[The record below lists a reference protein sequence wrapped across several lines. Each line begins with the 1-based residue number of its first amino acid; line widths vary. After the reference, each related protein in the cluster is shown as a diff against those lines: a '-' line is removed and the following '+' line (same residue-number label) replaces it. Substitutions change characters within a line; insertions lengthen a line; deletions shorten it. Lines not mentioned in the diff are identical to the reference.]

1 MGRTVNK
8 DGDLVEAHREHR
20 VVQSAHWNLNFP
32 WFHKNQPTQGPK
44 SVYLPPNYKP
54 IPNDQRI
61 NDMLAEMQKAKE
73 DLQAATAQVK
83 QRLAADNPLL
93 AQIAQQQQ
101 QEKEDLR
108 QKLNAA
114 LGLNQESQPS
124 SPSVPGP
131 QSPAA
136 KAGEAA
142 ANSSDSP
149 LATWKPE
156 KGK

>member
-44 SVYLPPNYKP
+44 SVYLPPNYRP
-54 IPNDQRI
+54 VPDDQRVK
-61 NDMLAEMQKAKE
+61 DMLAEMQKAKE

-93 AQIAQQQQ
+93 TQLAQEQ
-101 QEKEDLR
+101 QEKEELR

-114 LGLNQESQPS
+114 LGLNQEPQGGPS
-124 SPSVPGP
+124 PATGP
-131 QSPAA
+131 LSPAA

-149 LATWKPE
+149 LMTWKPE